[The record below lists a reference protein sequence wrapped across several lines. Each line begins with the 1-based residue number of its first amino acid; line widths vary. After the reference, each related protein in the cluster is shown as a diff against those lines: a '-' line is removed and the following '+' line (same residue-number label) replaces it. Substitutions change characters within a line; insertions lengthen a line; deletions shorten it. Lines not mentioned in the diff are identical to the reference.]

1 MITLEKAIVLLQ
13 QGQVV
18 ALPTETVYGLAAR
31 YDSPQAIENLYQL
44 KGRPKHKALTV
55 NLYSA
60 EQIRPFLLY
69 EPKGLNELMQAYWPG
84 PLTLVVDIREN
95 MILPDVRSGGVSCGF
110 RVPDHPLTR
119 SVISEVG
126 PIVLPSAN
134 LSGKPAAKSAQDIEL
149 SCAVPILD
157 GGTCALGIESTV
169 LAFKKGA
176 WVILREGAISKN
188 SLQQILDHQSITY
201 KEP

>member
-1 MITLEKAIVLLQ
+1 MITLEEAIVFLQ

-31 YDSPQAIENLYQL
+31 YDSPQAIENLYHL

-60 EQIRPFLLY
+60 EQIRPFLLH

-84 PLTLVVDIREN
+84 PLTLVVDIREH
-95 MILPDVRSGGVSCGF
+95 MILPDVRSRGGSCGF

-119 SVISEVG
+119 AVIRAVG

-134 LSGKPAAKSAQDIEL
+134 LSGKPAAKSAQEIEL
-149 SCAVPILD
+149 SSSVPILD
-157 GGTCALGIESTV
+157 GGACILGIESTV
-169 LAFKKGA
+169 LAYKKGG

-188 SLQQILDHQSITY
+188 SLQHILSHQSIT
-201 KEP
+201 